1 MYDENKRIYPVRP
14 LVFLLLAVSLYVFL
28 VVMGKSLAL
37 NDEVQSG
44 SRLLGVL
51 LALASFVYVI
61 GLPCILAIG
70 LFLLLSFGYNWVTLL
85 RVSGKQKILPA
96 IIFGIDSFLLNLYL
110 YHCFPL
116 LFGFSTLIF

>member
-1 MYDENKRIYPVRP
+1 MYDENKRIYPIRP
-14 LVFLLLAVSLYVFL
+14 LVFLLLAVAMYVFL
-28 VVMGKSLAL
+28 MVMGKSLEM

-61 GLPCILAIG
+61 GLPCLFAIG

-85 RVSGKQKILPA
+85 RVSGKQKIMPA
-96 IIFGIDSFLLNLYL
+96 IIFGVDAVLLNLYL